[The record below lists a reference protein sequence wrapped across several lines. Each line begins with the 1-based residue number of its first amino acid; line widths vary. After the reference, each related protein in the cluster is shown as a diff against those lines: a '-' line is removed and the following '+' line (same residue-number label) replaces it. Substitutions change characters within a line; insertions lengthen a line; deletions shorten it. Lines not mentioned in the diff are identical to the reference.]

1 MLNVVSSLIDP
12 IKPHANFKFKGFF
25 SFDLIKFSFG
35 SKSIM
40 ANETIMRPSMEPTS
54 TLQNGGTSLCV
65 ISVSF
70 SNNVHGAKKNRMHPT

>member
-1 MLNVVSSLIDP
+1 
-12 IKPHANFKFKGFF
+12 
-25 SFDLIKFSFG
+25 
-35 SKSIM
+35 
-40 ANETIMRPSMEPTS
+40 MRPSMEPTS